1 LGVSPRISMPQTKE
15 QKKKIL
21 EELKEKI
28 DKQKSVV
35 FVAIEGLKAKDV
47 FSLREALKAADCVM
61 SVVKKT
67 LLDIAAKDKKMGI
80 DVRKGLSGQVAV
92 IFGFK
97 DEISPAKVA
106 YKFSLENKNLK
117 ILGGWLEGRLRT
129 IEEIVEL
136 AKLPSREYL
145 LLKVVGTVS
154 APIFGFVNVL
164 QGNIKSLVYILSKIK
179 K

>member
-1 LGVSPRISMPQTKE
+1 MPQTKE

-92 IFGFK
+92 IFGF
-97 DEISPAKVA
+97 I
-106 YKFSLENKNLK
+106 
-117 ILGGWLEGRLRT
+117 
-129 IEEIVEL
+129 
-136 AKLPSREYL
+136 
-145 LLKVVGTVS
+145 
-154 APIFGFVNVL
+154 NVL
-164 QGNIKSLVYILSKIK
+164 QGNIKSLVYI
-179 K
+179 